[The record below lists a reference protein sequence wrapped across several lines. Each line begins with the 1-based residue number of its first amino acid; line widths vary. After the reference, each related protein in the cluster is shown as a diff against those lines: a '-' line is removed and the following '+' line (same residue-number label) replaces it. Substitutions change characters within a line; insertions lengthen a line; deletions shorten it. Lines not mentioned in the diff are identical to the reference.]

1 MKNIILI
8 FIILLTSIFF
18 SCASVDF
25 DEAFKNQP
33 AASISSGKV
42 GKEKNQEPEAAPAPA
57 EVIVVERPVFIPEKE
72 AKSYAPPSGLDA
84 AKNSNNAGIIKPSD
98 YSHAAIVYDY
108 NPDWVYEVYA
118 MPLRVCDI
126 RLEPGERAL
135 DVPFISDS
143 ERWNV
148 GAAVSLEN
156 NVTVQ
161 HIYVK
166 PADAGQDASL
176 IINTDRRVYH
186 IILRSYKSAYMPLV
200 RWRYHSGLP
209 QNYSSPG
216 RDDLPSVRA
225 EGGSAQNNAASG
237 VDPRFLS
244 FNYRMTFQFFSKP
257 VWLPK
262 FVFDDGA
269 KTYITFPDNVL
280 QRELPSVFE
289 NRKDVL
295 NYRVM
300 GNVIIIDKLIE
311 NITVKIGRREITV
324 AKKRG

>member
-1 MKNIILI
+1 MKKILKTLTV
-8 FIILLTSIFF
+8 LLSLLCLSCVSI
-18 SCASVDF
+18 DF
-25 DEAFKNQP
+25 DEEFAEQPEPSLSSREKGGAKAKKNAGIEIVLP
-33 AASISSGKV
+33 P
-42 GKEKNQEPEAAPAPA
+42 PEV
-57 EVIVVERPVFIPEKE
+57 VIVERPVFVPEKE
-72 AKSYAPPSGLDA
+72 AGRPAPPSGYDA
-84 AKNSNNAGIIKPSD
+84 VKNSNNAGIIKPSD
-98 YSHAAIVYDY
+98 YSHAAVVYDY

-156 NVTVQ
+156 NVSVQ

-166 PADAGQDASL
+166 PADAGQEASL

-186 IILRSYKSAYMPLV
+186 VILRSYKGAYMPLV
-200 RWRYHSGLP
+200 RWRYRPGMP
-209 QNYSSPG
+209 QNYVSPPQNADG
-216 RDDLPSVRA
+216 PVRDAP
-225 EGGSAQNNAASG
+225 ASG
-237 VDPRFLS
+237 IDPRFIS
-244 FNYRMTFQFFSKP
+244 FNYRMTFQWFSKP

-262 FVFDDGA
+262 LVFDDGS
-269 KTYITFPDNVL
+269 KTYVAFPEQVL

-295 NYRVM
+295 NYRVT

-311 NITVKIGRREITV
+311 NITVKIGKNEITV
-324 AKKRG
+324 TKKRGN